1 MDVQDFAP
9 PQIVQVPQSNI
20 LILGPVGAGKS
31 SFFNTIASVFRGH
44 VTGQASSGNAEH
56 SITSKVNISSL
67 WKDICITFVMQSIV
81 RLSCTYSVVA
91 LFKETKSS
99 TMNIFRNFL
108 FSF

>member
-20 LILGPVGAGKS
+20 LILGPAGAGKS

-56 SITSKVNISSL
+56 SITSKVNILYQVCNRSH
-67 WKDICITFVMQSIV
+67 M
-81 RLSCTYSVVA
+81 
-91 LFKETKSS
+91 
-99 TMNIFRNFL
+99 FL
-108 FSF
+108 M